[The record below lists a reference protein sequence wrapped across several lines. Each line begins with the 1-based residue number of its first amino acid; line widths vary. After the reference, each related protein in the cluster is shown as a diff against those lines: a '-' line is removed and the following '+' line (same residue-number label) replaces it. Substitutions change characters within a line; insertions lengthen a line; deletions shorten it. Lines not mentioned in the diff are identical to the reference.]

1 MKHSEEQI
9 KEIVSWR
16 QDLVKQIGKHTQAIK
31 ILEKRLIVLDSMLKE
46 SSFSKASSLE
56 ITNEIPEEIKASSLE
71 ITNKIPE
78 EKVIV
83 KVGKSIP
90 ITSGND
96 GKVIANAIV
105 TPEQVE
111 IILENNMG
119 IAAEVPPFKSFFI
132 DRIIGE
138 MKRKDTADA
147 DSGKIQKDA
156 IIDYIINKN
165 GSDIREIIIKN
176 YREQE
181 RVNEI
186 ISTASWSF
194 TRILENIKK

>member
-9 KEIVSWR
+9 KEIASWR
-16 QDLVKQIGKHTQAIK
+16 GDLIKQVGKHTQAIK
-31 ILEKRLIVLDSMLKE
+31 ILEKRLLVLDSMLKE
-46 SSFSKASSLE
+46 SSFTKASSLE
-56 ITNEIPEEIKASSLE
+56 NTK
-71 ITNKIPE
+71 KIPE
-78 EKVIV
+78 EKRIIE
-83 KVGKSIP
+83 KKSIP

-96 GKVIANAIV
+96 GKIIANAFV

-111 IILENNMG
+111 IILENGMG
-119 IAAEVPPFKSFFI
+119 ITADVPPFKSFFI

-138 MKRKDTADA
+138 MKRKDMLDV
-147 DSGKIQKDA
+147 DKGKIQKDS

-176 YREQE
+176 YKEKE

-186 ISTASWSF
+186 INTAGWSF
-194 TRILENIKK
+194 TRMLENIKK

>member
-9 KEIVSWR
+9 RDIASWR
-16 QDLVKQIGKHTQAIK
+16 EDLIKQVGKHTQAIK
-31 ILEKRLIVLDSMLKE
+31 ILEKRLLVLDSMLKE
-46 SSFSKASSLE
+46 SSFTKASSLE
-56 ITNEIPEEIKASSLE
+56 NIKTS
-71 ITNKIPE
+71 E
-78 EKVIV
+78 EKTTIE
-83 KVGKSIP
+83 KKSIP

-96 GKVIANAIV
+96 GKIIANAFV

-119 IAAEVPPFKSFFI
+119 ITADVPPFKSFFI

-138 MKRKDTADA
+138 MKRKDMLDA
-147 DSGKIQKDA
+147 DNGKIQKDA

-176 YREQE
+176 YKEKE

-186 ISTASWSF
+186 INTASWSF
-194 TRILENIKK
+194 TRMLENIKK

>member
-9 KEIVSWR
+9 REIASWR
-16 QDLVKQIGKHTQAIK
+16 EDLIKQVGKHTHAIK
-31 ILEKRLIVLDSMLKE
+31 ILEKRLLVLDSMLKE
-46 SSFSKASSLE
+46 SSFTKASALE
-56 ITNEIPEEIKASSLE
+56 NTKTS
-71 ITNKIPE
+71 E
-78 EKVIV
+78 EKTIIE
-83 KVGKSIP
+83 KKSIP

-96 GKVIANAIV
+96 GKIIANAFV

-111 IILENNMG
+111 IILENGMG
-119 IAAEVPPFKSFFI
+119 ITADVPPFKSFFI

-138 MKRKDTADA
+138 MKRKDMLDV
-147 DSGKIQKDA
+147 DNGKIQKDS

-176 YREQE
+176 YKEKE

-186 ISTASWSF
+186 INTAGWSF
-194 TRILENIKK
+194 TRMLENIKK